1 VTNGIRTV
9 PFTFALTPNSD
20 TARAVLLFRAAVG
33 NDTAT
38 ILTPRIEPQSGINYH
53 TTVTNGYVRII
64 ANQAGGEQIQ
74 FFSKA
79 PRLRV
84 LALSPNPA
92 SDVISLTLSASE
104 KTPVTISLVNTLGQ
118 RIRQAEVRLQT
129 DSQEIPFSVRDVP
142 HGVYMIVIQLQSE
155 ILTRQI
161 QILP

>member
-33 NDTAT
+33 SDTAT
-38 ILTPRIEPQSGINYH
+38 ILTPRIEPQSGINSR
-53 TTVTNGYVRII
+53 TTVTNGYVRIR
-64 ANQAGGEQIQ
+64 ANQAGGEQIR

-92 SDVISLTLSASE
+92 SDIISITLSASE
-104 KTPVTISLVNTLGQ
+104 KAPVTISLVNTLGQ
-118 RIRQAEVRLQT
+118 RIRQAEVTLQMG
-129 DSQEIPFSVRDVP
+129 SQEIPFSVRDVP
-142 HGVYMIVIQLQSE
+142 HGVYLVVIQSQSE